1 MSYKDEF
8 SIILELTKE
17 FTSLGYNKWFAN
29 IDEISEE
36 KSNLRILGINQAER
50 KIVYDNILLTDDC
63 RKILNLLSKSD
74 INFIY
79 ITDFIE
85 LK

>member
-36 KSNLRILGINQAER
+36 KSNLRILGIKQTER
-50 KIVYDNILLTDDC
+50 KIVYDNILLTNDC

-79 ITDFIE
+79 ITDLIE

>member
-79 ITDFIE
+79 ITDLIE

>member
-1 MSYKDEF
+1 MSCNEEF
-8 SIILELTKE
+8 SIILELIDE
-17 FTSLGYNKWFAN
+17 FSLLGYNKWFAN

-36 KSNLRILGINQAER
+36 KSNLRILGIKQNET
-50 KIVYDNILLTDDC
+50 KIIYDNVMSTDDC
-63 RKILNLLSKSD
+63 RKILNLLSQSD

-79 ITDFIE
+79 ITDWID